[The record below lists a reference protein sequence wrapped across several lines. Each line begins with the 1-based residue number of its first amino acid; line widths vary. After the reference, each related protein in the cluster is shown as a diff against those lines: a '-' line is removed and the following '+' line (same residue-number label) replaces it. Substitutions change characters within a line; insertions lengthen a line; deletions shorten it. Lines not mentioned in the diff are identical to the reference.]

1 MMVTESE
8 HLTRSLEPFV
18 TKHKQLVVHNC
29 SECLLMCSWY
39 HIVVTT

>member
-1 MMVTESE
+1 MTGLSGVTC
-8 HLTRSLEPFV
+8 SLEPFV
-18 TKHKQLVVHNC
+18 TKHKQPVGYNC